1 LGEKNSLSE
10 KSKDEEKDGEKSKD
24 EEKDG
29 EKSKDEEK
37 DGEKSKDEEKDGDKK
52 ALKLSFL
59 EISLIVGI
67 CILLLFLLVMVFRR
81 RR

>member
-1 LGEKNSLSE
+1 
-10 KSKDEEKDGEKSKD
+10 
-24 EEKDG
+24 
-29 EKSKDEEK
+29 EK